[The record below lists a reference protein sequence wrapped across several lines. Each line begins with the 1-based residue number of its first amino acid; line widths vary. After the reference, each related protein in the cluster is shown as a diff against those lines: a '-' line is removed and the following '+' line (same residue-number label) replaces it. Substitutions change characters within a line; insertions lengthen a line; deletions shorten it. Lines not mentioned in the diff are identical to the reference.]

1 MAQCAKHR
9 DPVALCR
16 PAGPDNL
23 AELARPGEPWTGW
36 ASGNVKL
43 IAVGIPFDMSQSLLI
58 WVGVVFASVLRSF
71 TGFGFALAVV
81 PVFAVFLPPAEVV
94 VLAASLSLVLG
105 LVSVRIWWG
114 VFSIRE
120 VLPLIL
126 LAWLGT
132 ALGAFLLTGMS
143 GGNFQLLAGVAVLLA
158 CLGITLSRPETPVD
172 SPALT
177 AGAGLASGLMNGAL
191 AVPGPPMIAYALMT
205 EFDPARSRALL
216 MLFFTASSLLALVSY
231 AVADLLVPATPWYVA
246 LALPALF
253 VGDRLGNALFVRY
266 SGVFYRRVAVLVLFT
281 MGIVVMVKALSIY

>member
-1 MAQCAKHR
+1 MAQCACDR
-9 DPVALCR
+9 DSFALCR
-16 PAGPDNL
+16 PVGPNHL
-23 AELARPGEPWTGW
+23 AELARPGESRAGR

-43 IAVGIPFDMSQSLLI
+43 IAVGITFDMPQILLI
-58 WVGVVFASVLRSF
+58 WAGVVFASVLRSF

-94 VLAASLSLVLG
+94 GLAASLSLVLG

-120 VLPLIL
+120 ILPLIL
-126 LAWLGT
+126 LAWMGT
-132 ALGAFLLTGMS
+132 ALGTFLLTGMS
-143 GGNFQLLAGVAVLLA
+143 GGNFQFWAGIAVLLA
-158 CLGITLSRPETPVD
+158 CLGIALSRPVTPVD

-177 AGAGLASGLMNGAL
+177 GCAGLLSGLMNGAL
-191 AVPGPPMIAYALMT
+191 AVPGPPMIVYALLT

-216 MLFFTASSLLALVSY
+216 MLFFTVSSLLALVSY
-231 AVADLLVPATPWYVA
+231 AVADLFVPATLWYVA

-266 SGVFYRRVAVLVLFT
+266 SGAFYRRVAVLVLFS
-281 MGIVVMVKALSIY
+281 MGIVVIVRAL